1 MLSDLKSEIENI
13 TKEIKKSWLSLNPSE
28 IEKEMKTKEAITL
41 EEGFWNN
48 RELSQKILSEIKKLK
63 NTVEPW
69 QKIKE
74 ESEELNLLY
83 EMAIS
88 EKDETQEEDIKKY
101 LNLIKN
107 KFDQLNLE
115 KLLGGEL
122 DSSDAFLTIQAG
134 AGGTEACDWAS
145 MLMRMYLRWAE
156 RKNFKATIVDIMEA
170 EGGVKS
176 ATIEIKGINAY
187 GYLNCETGIHR
198 LVRISPFDSSSRRHT
213 SFCSVFTDP
222 ILSDDIEVIIKPDE
236 LRIDTY
242 RAQGAGGQHVNTTDS
257 AVRITHIPTG
267 IVTQCQNERS
277 QHKNKDTAMKML
289 KTKLY
294 EHFQREKEAQLA
306 NRSPEKK
313 EISWGNQIRSYVFHP
328 YQMVKDHRTKYETG
342 NTQATMD
349 GDIDNFIEEFLKW
362 NSLSSPLD

>member
-1 MLSDLKSEIENI
+1 MLSDLKSEIEI
-13 TKEIKKSWLSLNPSE
+13 ISKEIEKTWLSLNPSQKEEE
-28 IEKEMKTKEAITL
+28 IKAKESITL

-48 RELSQKILSEIKKLK
+48 RELSQSILSEIKRLK
-63 NTVEPW
+63 NMIEPW
-69 QKIKE
+69 REIKE
-74 ESEELNLLY
+74 ESEELTLLY
-83 EMAIS
+83 EMALT
-88 EKDETQEEDIKKY
+88 EKDETQEEEIKY
-101 LNLIKN
+101 NLDSLKV
-107 KFDQLNLE
+107 KFDKLNLE

-176 ATIEIKGINAY
+176 AIIEVKGPNAY
-187 GYLNCETGIHR
+187 GYLSCETGIHR

-213 SFCSVFTDP
+213 SFCSVFSDP

-294 EHFQREKEAQLA
+294 EHYQKEKEAQMA
-306 NRSPEKK
+306 DKSPEKK

-349 GDIDNFIEEFLKW
+349 GDIDSFIEEFLKW
-362 NSLSSPLD
+362 NSLGSPLD